1 MLQYPCIL
9 RMWALL
15 SHMRREFWTP
25 LDFAGNKSGSRQ
37 LSTQNITDH
46 GVKMTNKKQDLFDQ
60 RLQEL
65 NDDGVDRRGFL
76 KCMAWA
82 GTGLVWTMS
91 GGIPASRAFAKV
103 YGKHAGQGGDFCFVQ
118 ISDSHI
124 GFNKPA
130 NPDVTA
136 TLQTA
141 INKINAMPHKP
152 DFIIHTGDLS
162 QLSKPSEFDTLDQ
175 ALKGAAAKQI
185 YFVPGEHDMLS
196 DNGEEYLQRYGKST
210 KGSGWYSFDHKGVH
224 FVGLV
229 NVANLKAGGMGSLG
243 HEQLEWLEGD
253 LKGRSASTP
262 IVLFAHIPLWTIYPD
277 WGWGTDDSEQALSYV
292 KRFGSVTVLNGHIHQ
307 IMQKIEGKISFH
319 TAMSTAFPQPAP
331 GTAPSAGPMKVPS
344 DQLQRVLGI
353 TDVNYLVSGSSL
365 AIVDSPLGD
374 SGSSASGSGRGLA
387 VIDSLFG

>member
-1 MLQYPCIL
+1 
-9 RMWALL
+9 
-15 SHMRREFWTP
+15 MRE
-25 LDFAGNKSGSRQ
+25 Q
-37 LSTQNITDH
+37 
-46 GVKMTNKKQDLFDQ
+46 KQDLIDQ
-60 RLQEL
+60 NLQDL
-65 NDDGVDRRGFL
+65 NNDGVDRRGFL

-91 GGIPASRAFAKV
+91 GGIPVSQAFAKSS
-103 YGKHAGQGGDFCFVQ
+103 GKNKDAAKGADFSFVQ

-141 INKINAMPHKP
+141 ISKINAMSQKP
-152 DFIIHTGDLS
+152 DFIIHTGDLT

-175 ALKGAAAKQI
+175 VLKGASAKEI

-196 DNGEEYLQRYGKST
+196 DNGEQFLQRYGKGT
-210 KGSGWYSFDHKGVH
+210 KGTGWSSFDHKGVH

-243 HEQLEWLEGD
+243 HEQLEWLEDD

-262 IVLFAHIPLWTIYPD
+262 IVLYAHIPLWTIYPD

-307 IMQKIEGKISFH
+307 IMQKIEGKVSFH

-331 GTAPSAGPMKVPS
+331 GTAPSAGPMKVPAE
-344 DQLQRVLGI
+344 QLQQVLGI
-353 TDVNYLVSGSSL
+353 TDVNYVVSGSSL
-365 AIVDSPLGD
+365 AIVDSPLGAANA
-374 SGSSASGSGRGLA
+374 GASGNGGGAWR
-387 VIDSLFG
+387 